1 MAPAGLR
8 APTGTGMSSTT
19 FTPGPRAMNW
29 LIFCTMAATGW
40 ALYVRYLVIEPS
52 VVGLACDAGLKT
64 VQCQIRSVVI
74 ALFGWSVFGGI
85 ALAAALVQFVRPSVP
100 ALAVGL
106 AFAGISLVLYNNI
119 AGALAAMLLILS
131 LARPGR
137 VTA

>member
-1 MAPAGLR
+1 
-8 APTGTGMSSTT
+8 MSATT

-29 LIFCTMAATGW
+29 LIFLTMAATGW

-52 VVGLACDAGLKT
+52 VVGLACDAGLKSF
-64 VQCQIRSVVI
+64 QCQMRSVVI
-74 ALFGWSVFGGI
+74 ALFGWSAFGAV
-85 ALAAALVQFVRPSVP
+85 ALAAALIQFVRPSVP

-119 AGALAAMLLILS
+119 AGAVAAMVLILS

-137 VTA
+137 ATA